1 MAQLDKATDYGSVDW
16 GFESLRAHQYQYFRK
31 VFIKNMLKNNNK
43 DIDMMQEALK
53 EAEIA
58 YSHQEVPVGAVIV
71 YQNKIISR
79 AHNQKEKLQDP
90 TAHAE
95 ILAIQIA
102 AKHLESWHLE
112 DIDLYVTLEPCPMCA
127 YAMLQ
132 ARISRLI
139 FGTSDPKAGAAGS
152 ILNIVQ
158 DKRFNHRM
166 EVVSGVLKKECSLF
180 LQKFFQERR

>member
-1 MAQLDKATDYGSVDW
+1 
-16 GFESLRAHQYQYFRK
+16 
-31 VFIKNMLKNNNK
+31 MLKNDDK
-43 DIDMMQEALK
+43 DIELMQEALR

-71 YQNKIISR
+71 YQNKIIAR
-79 AHNQKEKLQDP
+79 AHNRKEELQDP

-95 ILAIQIA
+95 MLALQQTA
-102 AKHLESWHLE
+102 RYLGSWHLE

-132 ARISRLI
+132 ARIKRLV
-139 FGTSDPKAGAAGS
+139 FGTADPKAGAAGS
-152 ILNIVQ
+152 IINIIQ
-158 DKRFNHRM
+158 DKQFNHQI
-166 EVVSGVLKKECSLF
+166 EVVSGVLEEECCLI